1 MAARG
6 SIIYFLI
13 VEMTKVNVMYQTA
26 LRQFLNLYDD
36 AISKS
41 KPTHIIEKRIVNIED
56 YLTKSVWK
64 YNSRGLY
71 EKHKFLFTL
80 LLALKID
87 LSTEKITYQ
96 AEWSITI
103 GPITSDSQIHNIK
116 YNFLGL
122 LHGKILNNKRP

>member
-96 AEWSITI
+96 AEWGILI
-103 GPITSDSQIHNIK
+103 GPGTV
-116 YNFLGL
+116 L
-122 LHGKILNNKRP
+122 

>member
-1 MAARG
+1 
-6 SIIYFLI
+6 
-13 VEMTKVNVMYQTA
+13 MYQTA

-96 AEWSITI
+96 AEWSIAI
-103 GPITSDSQIHNIK
+103 GPITSDSQTHNIK